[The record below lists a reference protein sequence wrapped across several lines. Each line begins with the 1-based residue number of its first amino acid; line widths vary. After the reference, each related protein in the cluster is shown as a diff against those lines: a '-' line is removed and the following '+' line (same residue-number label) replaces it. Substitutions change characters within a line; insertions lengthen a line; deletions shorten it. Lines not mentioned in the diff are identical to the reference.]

1 MRISD
6 WSSDVCSSDLLDIE
20 IGATFGAEPCERTIE
35 HRLGGRDELND
46 DAFAAREVRLDGRDQ
61 RRQLHCDED
70 LTEEALLRRF
80 EDRDGGA
87 LGSAVQSYCREGDD
101 DTGRFERR
109 AEISV
114 GDRTGTG
121 IGVIEVGS
129 G

>member
-80 EDRDGGA
+80 EERDGRSEERSVGKEC
-87 LGSAVQSYCREGDD
+87 VC
-101 DTGRFERR
+101 TGRSRWSPYPYK
-109 AEISV
+109 IKN
-114 GDRTGTG
+114 
-121 IGVIEVGS
+121 
-129 G
+129 